1 LAAGTVAS
9 VAARALTA
17 NPNRMN
23 RTARTNNFVTVVA
36 FFNIA
41 NFSFDNF
48 LAARVDMPVNHSKE
62 SLTSL
67 ESKVKRLLKQDAK
80 KKT

>member
-1 LAAGTVAS
+1 
-9 VAARALTA
+9 
-17 NPNRMN
+17 
-23 RTARTNNFVTVVA
+23 
-36 FFNIA
+36 
-41 NFSFDNF
+41 
-48 LAARVDMPVNHSKE
+48 MPVNHSKE